1 MAEKIHRRYR
11 HRQRTVRR
19 SEHRLLCSDLVRLRW
34 TVGSGGRCEEVA
46 VLEDLST
53 TGANLLMG
61 VVVEEGASVTVSK
74 GDKEFHGTV
83 RGCIMGHNGYFVGVE
98 FEAGSRWNGRAEY
111 VPDHLLDVSQL
122 RFRPDDE
129 A

>member
-1 MAEKIHRRYR
+1 MPEKIHRRHS
-11 HRQRTVRR
+11 HRQRTVCR
-19 SEHRLLCSDLVRLRW
+19 SEHRLLCSDLVRLQWSVRN
-34 TVGSGGRCEEVA
+34 GGRCEEVA

-83 RGCIMGHNGYFVGVE
+83 RGCIMECNGYLVGVD
-98 FEAGSRWNGRAEY
+98 FEAGSQWMGRAEY
-111 VPDHLLDVSQL
+111 VPEHLLDVSQL

-129 A
+129 S

>member
-1 MAEKIHRRYR
+1 M
-11 HRQRTVRR
+11 
-19 SEHRLLCSDLVRLRW
+19 RLRW
-34 TVGSGGRCEEVA
+34 TVRSGGRCEEVA

-53 TGANLLMG
+53 TGASLLMG
-61 VVVEEGASVTVSK
+61 VVVEEGARVTVSK

-83 RGCIMGHNGYFVGVE
+83 RGCTMGRNGYLVGVD
-98 FEAGSRWNGRAEY
+98 FEAGSQWNGRAEY
-111 VPDHLLDVSQL
+111 VPDHLLDVSRL